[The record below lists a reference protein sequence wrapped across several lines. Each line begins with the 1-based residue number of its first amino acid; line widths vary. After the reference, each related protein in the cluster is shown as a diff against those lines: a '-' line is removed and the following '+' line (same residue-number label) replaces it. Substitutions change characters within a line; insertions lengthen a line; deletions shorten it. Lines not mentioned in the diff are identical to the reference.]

1 MTDFD
6 WKKEILIWTDKKRKI
21 KPFQTDLIDFFEK
34 SFINTSHP
42 EKSLFGTNDYSIS
55 LLTGGIFFI
64 AYTKVGVIWLLLDK
78 QFTDI
83 PNSQSRIVKS
93 TKNFS
98 EPLFWL
104 ETEDYNNIQILIN
117 RAEIW
122 ESFKNATDRIFENK
136 IVTAHKDHIAK
147 NKILLS
153 DFFGIEKHFI
163 PLKSAYEIETEFQE
177 KVKKAKEVSK
187 KKRQEILAKSNPKPT
202 KTVVT
207 QTVFN
212 RNQYVIVEVLE
223 RAKGV
228 CEKCNKNAPFLK
240 DSDNLPYL
248 EVHHIKPLAEDGE
261 DTVENTIA
269 LCPNCHRKAH
279 YGKTSH

>member
-21 KPFQTDLIDFFEK
+21 KPFQTDLIDIFQKAF
-34 SFINTSHP
+34 SNTSHP

-83 PNSQSRIVKS
+83 PNSQSKIVKS

-104 ETEDYNNIQILIN
+104 ETEDYNNLHLLIN
-117 RAEIW
+117 RSEIW
-122 ESFKNATDRIFENK
+122 ESFKNATEKIFESK
-136 IVTAHKDHIAK
+136 MVTAHKEHIAK

-163 PLKSAYEIETEFQE
+163 PSKSVYEIENELQE
-177 KVKKAKEVSK
+177 KIKKAKELSK
-187 KKRQEILAKSNPKPT
+187 KKRQKILAKSNPKPT

-228 CEKCNKNAPFLK
+228 CERCNKDAPFLK
-240 DSDNLPYL
+240 DSDGSPYL
-248 EVHHIKPLAEDGE
+248 EVHHIKPLAKEGE
-261 DTVENTIA
+261 DTVENAIA

-279 YGKTSH
+279 YGKTLY